1 MSTDCLSWDPVTY
14 DVDCPSSGWQAI
26 QETMDLTARSMPR
39 DDTAYYGSDTP
50 AAVEITGRSSLR
62 QLTSLKITI
71 VEGNLMFN
79 SHIATSQQ
87 VAVADAL
94 TTTGIL
100 WGIAMS
106 NTSTKGHGSVL
117 NQLGVVHSI
126 TTDYYQPYTSVVC
139 YYDTIRGPSDTD
151 PVVFPAYSSLGLQ
164 AVKAIASGNFTRA
177 GLTVFQSLTKLDIF
191 NTVGGLGEY
200 RLRWVELPFNDTAIG
215 AVILLP
221 RSPQNSTQEILM
233 CSVGAGWGSSK
244 MNISIP
250 SGSATP
256 VRSEV
261 SVEEISNALRSYN
274 LTMGPDWSGGM
285 RSQAEERATNQGNA
299 FFSPIFPQRPSIIT
313 KKWASYLNPSITYL
327 NTTVFNNLM
336 GRFPGSG
343 SIPHQ
348 QAIAERILA
357 EMVANGLSRVASTSQ
372 LQGTVKQINESD
384 QSDGLDGNYWFAGKG
399 NNVFQVDPEESKNW
413 VKFRVS
419 TTVEGYA
426 YNTHGPITKLAIG
439 VLLAYCLVA
448 VIHIIYAGIS
458 GISSTCWDSI
468 SEVTALAMNSTPTVL
483 LRNTCAGI
491 SELNIFKLPVR
502 VLAFADAEG
511 DGEHLELVF
520 GNMDEKTIGNKTIKP
535 NRVYGTMPVVKAHEK
550 VA

>member
-26 QETMDLTARSMPR
+26 QETMDLTARSIPR
-39 DDTAYYGSDTP
+39 NDAVYYGAEIPS
-50 AAVEITGRSSLR
+50 AVEITGRSSLR
-62 QLTSLKITI
+62 QLTSL
-71 VEGNLMFN
+71 
-79 SHIATSQQ
+79 IATTDEGSPIFTSWIATTQQ

-117 NQLGVVHSI
+117 NQLDAVHSI

-139 YYDTIRGPSDTD
+139 YYDTIRGPSDTA
-151 PVVFPAYSSLGLQ
+151 PVVFPAYSSLGVQ
-164 AVKAIASGNFTRA
+164 AVKALASGNFTRA
-177 GLTVFQSLTKLDIF
+177 GLTVFQNLTKLDIF

-215 AVILLP
+215 AVILKP

-244 MNISIP
+244 MNTSIA

-261 SVEEISNALRSYN
+261 SVEEIDKALRSYN
-274 LTMGPDWSGGM
+274 LTISPDWSGGIL
-285 RSQAEERATNQGNA
+285 SQAEERAMDQGNT
-299 FFSPIFPQRPSIIT
+299 FFSPIFPQRPLIIT
-313 KKWASYLNPSITYL
+313 EKWASYLNPSIKYL

-336 GRFPGSG
+336 GLFSGSG
-343 SIPHQ
+343 SITHQ
-348 QAIAERILA
+348 TDNAEVILA
-357 EMVANGLSRVASTSQ
+357 EMVANGLSRITSTSQ
-372 LQGTVKQINESD
+372 LQGTVKQTIESD
-384 QSDGLDGNYWFAGKG
+384 QSVGLDGNYWFAGKG
-399 NNVFQVDPEESKNW
+399 NNVFQVDPQESKDW

-419 TTVEGYA
+419 TKVEGYA
-426 YNTHGPITKLAIG
+426 YNTHGRITKLAIG

-448 VIHIIYAGIS
+448 ITHIIYAGIS

-520 GNMDEKTIGNKTIKP
+520 GNTDEKTIGNKTIKP
-535 NRVYGTMPVVKAHEK
+535 NRVYGTMPVAKAYEK

>member
-1 MSTDCLSWDPVTY
+1 MSTHCLSWDPVTY

-26 QETMDLTARSMPR
+26 QETGDLTRRLIPWN
-39 DDTAYYGSDTP
+39 DQIYVGEPTP
-50 AAVEITGRSSLR
+50 DAVEVTGRSSLR
-62 QLTSLKITI
+62 QLSSSRVTTDGSPLFTSW
-71 VEGNLMFN
+71 
-79 SHIATSQQ
+79 IATSQQ

-100 WGIAMS
+100 WGIAIS

-117 NQLGVVHSI
+117 NQLDAVHSI

-151 PVVFPAYSSLGLQ
+151 AVVFPAYSSLSVQ
-164 AVKAIASGNFTRA
+164 AVKALDSGNFTRA
-177 GLTVFQSLTKLDIF
+177 GFTVFQNLTKLEIF

-215 AVILLP
+215 AVILKP

-244 MNISIP
+244 MNTSTV

-261 SVEEISNALRSYN
+261 SVEEITNALRSYN
-274 LTMGPDWSGGM
+274 ATILPDWSGGM
-285 RSQAEERATNQGNA
+285 SQAEERAEDQGNN
-299 FFSPIFPQRPSIIT
+299 FFPPIFPQRPLIIT
-313 KKWASYLNPSITYL
+313 EKWASYLNPSIKYL

-336 GRFPGSG
+336 GLDPGSG

-348 QAIAERILA
+348 TKGAELILA
-357 EMVANGLSRVASTSQ
+357 EMVANGLSRIASTSQ
-372 LQGTVKQINESD
+372 LQGTVKQTVQSD
-384 QSDGLDGNYWFAGKG
+384 QSVGLDGNYWFAGKG

-426 YNTHGPITKLAIG
+426 YNTHGRITKLAIG
-439 VLLAYCLVA
+439 VLVAYCLVA
-448 VIHIIYAGIS
+448 ITHIIYAGIS

-468 SEVTALAMNSTPTVL
+468 SEVTALAINSTPTVL

-502 VLAFADAEG
+502 VLAFADPEG

-520 GNMDEKTIGNKTIKP
+520 GNTDEKTIGNKTIKP